1 MFISVVPMKLRTAT
15 KYLLALATLA
25 GTLVACS
32 ESDAKSDP
40 TSTTTT
46 MPKPD
51 ATSVTDI
58 LALDRPVILAHASGE
73 NIHPHSTPFGFA
85 DSVSEGVD
93 ILDLDVQLSKD
104 GVLVVQHDETV
115 DRTTNSTGNVADMT
129 YDELLA
135 LDNAYWFTLSCTCAD
150 QPEADYIYRGIRTG
164 DKEPPA
170 GYTADDFIIP
180 KFADIVA
187 RYPDHMLNIEIKGKY
202 PAAIPAAQELARILT
217 EAGAL
222 DRAVVTSFD
231 DKMVEEFHKLAP
243 SVEMTPGLDATSN
256 WVLKRTPLADGMR
269 ILQVPPD
276 YQGIKVLTDQLVKDS
291 HAAGYVL
298 WIWPNERKWENT
310 AGYQELLD
318 MGVDGINAA
327 DPTTAIAL
335 VKK

>member
-1 MFISVVPMKLRTAT
+1 MILNKQFKTIIAASALI
-15 KYLLALATLA
+15 LGLA
-25 GTLVACS
+25 ACGDS
-32 ESDAKSDP
+32 KGDAS
-40 TSTTTT
+40 TSTEPEVTI
-46 MPKPD
+46 PKPD
-51 ATSVTDI
+51 ATTVEDI
-58 LALDRPVILAHASGE
+58 LTLGRPVILAHASGE

-85 DSVSEGVD
+85 DSVAHGVD

-115 DRTTNSTGNVADMT
+115 DRTTNAKGNVADMT
-129 YDELLA
+129 YDELFA
-135 LDNAYWFTLSCTCAD
+135 LDNAYWFTLNCTCTD

-180 KFADIVA
+180 KFEDIVA
-187 RYPDHMLNIEIKGKY
+187 KYPDYMLNIEIKGKY

-217 EAGAL
+217 DAGAL

-231 DKMVEEFHKLAP
+231 DKMVDEFHKIAP
-243 SVEMTPGLDATSN
+243 TVEMTPGLEATKA
-256 WVLKRTPLADGMR
+256 WVLSRTPFANGMR
-269 ILQVPPD
+269 IMQIPPD
-276 YQGIKVLTDQLVKDS
+276 YQGIKVLTEKLIADS

-310 AGYQELLD
+310 AGYTELLD

-327 DPTTAIAL
+327 DPTTAVPLAH
-335 VKK
+335 KAS